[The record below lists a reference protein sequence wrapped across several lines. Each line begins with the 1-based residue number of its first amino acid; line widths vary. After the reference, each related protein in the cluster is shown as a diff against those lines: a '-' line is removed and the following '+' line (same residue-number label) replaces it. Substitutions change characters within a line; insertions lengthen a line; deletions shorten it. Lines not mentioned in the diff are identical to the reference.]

1 MSSLDAIGEE
11 CEKRAP
17 VRKPPVL
24 FVDFDDVIALGTPY
38 GGRHLLLRPQPVD
51 LHLHLWH
58 PPALAALLSVVAEAK
73 PAIVLTTT
81 WLRFLDLAS
90 ARQLFQRTNAALLA
104 EQLHPFG
111 EAPQTVGQTRLQAID
126 AWMELHGQ
134 PKNYG
139 ILDDVESG
147 TGLIGSRHD
156 VAGRLFLCEL
166 GQGFRPE
173 QVPSVLR
180 VLGGP

>member
-1 MSSLDAIGEE
+1 MSS
-11 CEKRAP
+11 
-17 VRKPPVL
+17 RKAYPDDCQEAKSAGGRSIL
-24 FVDFDDVIALGTPY
+24 FLDFDEVIALGTPY
-38 GGRHLLLRPQPVD
+38 GGHHLLLRPQPAD
-51 LHLHLWH
+51 LHHHLWH
-58 PPALAALLSVVAEAK
+58 PPALAALLFVVAEAK

-126 AWMELHGQ
+126 AWMKVHGQ
-134 PKNYG
+134 PKHYA

-147 TGLIGSRHD
+147 TGLVGSRHAA
-156 VAGRLFLCEL
+156 AGRLFLCEL
-166 GQGFRPE
+166 GHGFRPE
-173 QVPSVLR
+173 QVPSVLK
-180 VLGGP
+180 VLGTP

>member
-1 MSSLDAIGEE
+1 MSSR
-11 CEKRAP
+11 RAHP
-17 VRKPPVL
+17 DDGQEADSAGGRSVL
-24 FVDFDDVIALGTPY
+24 FLDFDEVIALGTPY
-38 GGRHLLLRPQPVD
+38 GGHHLLLRPQPAD
-51 LHLHLWH
+51 LHRHLWH
-58 PPALAALLSVVAEAK
+58 PPALAALLLVVAQAK

-126 AWMELHGQ
+126 AWMEAHGQ

-156 VAGRLFLCEL
+156 AAGRLFLCEL

-180 VLGGP
+180 VLRGP